1 VIAGATWKVDYV
13 RDSYSPLTD
22 HLQKQDFDF
31 ATLRRADGLVR
42 RGSSD
47 AIPVIVAGHIQRTGQ
62 VINLRRR
69 SFNCSRQ
76 ALCVSG
82 AGEA

>member
-1 VIAGATWKVDYV
+1 VIAGASWKVDYV

-62 VINLRRR
+62 VINLNAEKLQLLETGPVRLW
-69 SFNCSRQ
+69 SR
-76 ALCVSG
+76 
-82 AGEA
+82 